1 MFWNKE
7 INQLNKMHLLFIENK
22 NNFIFSKLMNRRIK
36 TKFWMGSF
44 ETQCL
49 RTLNNHW
56 ALRVIFCCIFDSWF
70 EFSKFLQ
77 ELFCKYVWTVPNFR
91 NYISRFL
98 VKTKMY
104 FHITYSYTT
113 GASTSISASAR
124 ASEIVSRAILLAGIR
139 SGWSS
144 SCAWEVD
151 DDSTRPVRKE
161 IEVILSL
168 AFDSI

>member
-7 INQLNKMHLLFIENK
+7 INQLNKMYLLFIENK
-22 NNFIFSKLMNRRIK
+22 KNCIIK

-49 RTLNNHW
+49 QTLKSTLTTIERLVW
-56 ALRVIFCCIFDSWF
+56 FFVVFSTADF

-91 NYISRFL
+91 NYISSFL

-104 FHITYSYTT
+104 FPITYSYTT

-161 IEVILSL
+161 IEVILRL